1 MTGDI
6 SAPLSDGVEVQRRLA
21 AVAGPGPVDFVVEWC
36 LPPLCPPAAED
47 PAHGDSPGPPD
58 R

>member
-6 SAPLSDGVEVQRRLA
+6 SAPLSDGVEAQRRLA
-21 AVAGPGPVDFVVEWC
+21 AVGGAGPVDFVVEWC
-36 LPPLCPPAAED
+36 LPPLCPATGDPGHGAA
-47 PAHGDSPGPPD
+47 PGPSD

>member
-6 SAPLSDGVEVQRRLA
+6 STPPSDGVEAQRPLA
-21 AVAGPGPVDFVVEWC
+21 AIARPGPVDFVVEWC
-36 LPPLCPPAAED
+36 LPPLCPPA
-47 PAHGDSPGPPD
+47 PARDDSPSPD